1 MNSETEWSV
10 TVRGNVCTIDVTG
23 RFDFNRHPIFRKAT
37 EAALAHKEAREYLVD
52 LRHAVY
58 LDSSALG
65 MLLNFNDAAQAR
77 GAVVVL
83 ANPGGVV
90 QLILDVANFGKL
102 FEIR

>member
-1 MNSETEWSV
+1 MNSELEWPV
-10 TVRGNVCTIDVTG
+10 TLRGNICTIEVSG
-23 RFDFNRHPIFRKAT
+23 RFDFNRHPVFRKAT
-37 EAALAHKEAREYLVD
+37 EAALAHKEAREFVVD

-77 GAVVVL
+77 AAVVKL
-83 ANPGGVV
+83 TNPSGVV

-102 FEIR
+102 FEIH

>member
-1 MNSETEWSV
+1 MNSETEWPI
-10 TVRGNVCTIDVTG
+10 TLRGNVCTIEVIG
-23 RFDFNRHPIFRKAT
+23 RFDFNRHPVFRHAT
-37 EAALAHKEAREYLVD
+37 EASLAHKEAREFVVD
-52 LRHAVY
+52 LRQAVY

-77 GAVVVL
+77 GAVVKL
-83 ANPGGVV
+83 ANPSGVV